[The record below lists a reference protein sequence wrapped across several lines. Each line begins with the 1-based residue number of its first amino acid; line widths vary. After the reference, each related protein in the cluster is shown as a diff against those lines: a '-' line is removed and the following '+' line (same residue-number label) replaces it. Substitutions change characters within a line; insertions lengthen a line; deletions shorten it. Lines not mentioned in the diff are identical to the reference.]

1 MRHASGDERQQGI
14 FAVAVSIGEAARE
27 TGVSVRTIRY
37 YECIGLIP
45 PARRHDSLA
54 RTGGNR
60 LFDAADIGRLKF
72 IHHARMLE
80 LGLDEIRALLEPLQ
94 TGRCPGG
101 ERRYRGILRT
111 HLQQVDE
118 RVAHLLGLRERI
130 ETLLARHN
138 GGDPGS
144 CHMATCRCME
154 PGPGASTKVESA
166 APSGCACR
174 H

>member
-1 MRHASGDERQQGI
+1 MEL
-14 FAVAVSIGEAARE
+14 SIGEAARE
-27 TGVSVRTIRY
+27 TGLSVKTIRY
-37 YECIGLIP
+37 YERIRLIP
-45 PARRHDSLA
+45 LARRHDSFA
-54 RTGGNR
+54 HTGGNR

-72 IHHARMLE
+72 IHHARMPELDLE
-80 LGLDEIRALLEPLQ
+80 EIRVLIEPLE

-101 ERRYRGILRT
+101 ERRYREILRT

-130 ETLLARHN
+130 ETLLAQHN

-154 PGPGASTKVESA
+154 PGTGASAKAESA
-166 APSGCACR
+166 APPGCACR